1 MDNIVHTY
9 QEPDLS
15 LMIAFVRQIK
25 IHKHLLC
32 EHEIFGWLQPSL
44 YGIRLQDF
52 AFDHLIM

>member
-9 QEPDLS
+9 QGPDLVF
-15 LMIAFVRQIK
+15 LLQIK
-25 IHKHLLC
+25 INKILLC

-44 YGIRLQDF
+44 YEIRLQDF

>member
-1 MDNIVHTY
+1 MDNIVHTF
-9 QEPDLS
+9 QEPDL
-15 LMIAFVRQIK
+15 AFVHQIK